1 MAMAVAETEAD
12 TGADTEADT
21 EADTGADTTGA
32 DTTVSDTNV
41 GDTGVVDAG
50 AARATGER
58 DGQVRRGIRIGLVAG
73 LAAITCC
80 VSPVVFVLLGVA
92 TAAQA
97 VALGDILYYDYGW
110 WFRGFGLAVAAV
122 AVVVHLRRRRACTLR
137 GTARHWRLL
146 SALAV
151 TGGATYAAL
160 FWFTKGLS
168 IWFG

>member
-1 MAMAVAETEAD
+1 MAMAMAVAV
-12 TGADTEADT
+12 G
-21 EADTGADTTGA
+21 DTTG
-32 DTTVSDTNV
+32 DTTIVGNTNV
-41 GDTGVVDAG
+41 GNTNVNGTGVVDAG
-50 AARATGER
+50 AARARGETG
-58 DGQVRRGIRIGLVAG
+58 GQVQPGIRIGLVAG

-97 VALGDILYYDYGW
+97 VALGDTLYYDYGW
-110 WFRGFGLAVAAV
+110 WFRAFGLAVAAV

>member
-1 MAMAVAETEAD
+1 M
-12 TGADTEADT
+12 
-21 EADTGADTTGA
+21 
-32 DTTVSDTNV
+32 
-41 GDTGVVDAG
+41 
-50 AARATGER
+50 
-58 DGQVRRGIRIGLVAG
+58 
-73 LAAITCC
+73 
-80 VSPVVFVLLGVA
+80 A

-97 VALGDILYYDYGW
+97 VALGDTLYYDYGW
-110 WFRGFGLAVAAV
+110 WFRAFGLAVAAL

-137 GTARHWRLL
+137 GAGRHWRLL